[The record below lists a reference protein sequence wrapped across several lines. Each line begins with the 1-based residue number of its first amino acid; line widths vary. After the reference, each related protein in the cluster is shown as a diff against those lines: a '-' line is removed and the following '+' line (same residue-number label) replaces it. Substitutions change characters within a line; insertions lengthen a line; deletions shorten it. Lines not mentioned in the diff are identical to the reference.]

1 MAPASC
7 GSDTRT
13 TPQRR
18 RAGVHRRRAD
28 QHRHQRHPSHSPRHA
43 HHSPTPRPLVL
54 GYDKARSKSRNAA
67 TRSHRT
73 MHLDETAPRRL
84 ASRDRRNRSA
94 RKTASHLSPDRQ
106 RAVAR
111 DRRHRR
117 KTRVLSIEAWLHGGI
132 ATLLALA
139 VALFLS
145 EAPTRAGRYGAALAC
160 AALLTEAAAL
170 PFVQHRPALAT
181 LLQLAGSAS
190 LPLFWLF
197 ARSWFEDDFRPGV
210 AELAMALGYLGV
222 SAAVIGGE
230 RGRMHR
236 SIRSMGFCTSRASPS
251 PSMRCAMPGRTARP
265 IWWRRGGARAWRSSS
280 SSRSSCSGR
289 SARRSRGAPSA
300 ALPWPVSRARSAW

>member
-1 MAPASC
+1 
-7 GSDTRT
+7 
-13 TPQRR
+13 
-18 RAGVHRRRAD
+18 
-28 QHRHQRHPSHSPRHA
+28 
-43 HHSPTPRPLVL
+43 
-54 GYDKARSKSRNAA
+54 
-67 TRSHRT
+67 
-73 MHLDETAPRRL
+73 MHLAETAPRRL

-94 RKTASHLSPDRQ
+94 RKTPPPHLSPDRQ

-170 PFVQHRPALAT
+170 PFVQHRPTLVT

-210 AELAMALGYLGV
+210 AELAPALGYLGV
-222 SAAVIGGE
+222 LSLI
-230 RGRMHR
+230 H
-236 SIRSMGFCTSRASPS
+236 I
-251 PSMRCAMPGRTARP
+251 
-265 IWWRRGGARAWRSSS
+265 
-280 SSRSSCSGR
+280 
-289 SARRSRGAPSA
+289 
-300 ALPWPVSRARSAW
+300 